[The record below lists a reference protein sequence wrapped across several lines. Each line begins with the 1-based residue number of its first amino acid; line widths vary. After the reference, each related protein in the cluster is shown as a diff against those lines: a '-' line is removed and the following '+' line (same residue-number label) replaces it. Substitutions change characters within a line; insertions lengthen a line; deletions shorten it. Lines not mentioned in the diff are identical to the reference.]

1 MPQDR
6 QKGEVPPQ
14 VLEYLREHK
23 TVTVATASPSG
34 APHAATMMY
43 AEEGLTLYFCA
54 RPDSETAQSLAQNPR
69 VAFTIDEYDPD
80 WTKTKGIQGTGD
92 CRQLLDPEEIR
103 HAVQLFRQKFARL
116 TESSGDMS
124 SLGQLCI
131 FRIAPAGV
139 AYIDNP
145 EGGAKKQ
152 ALGMDYHKTLVY
164 SVFRDLPRQEIDA
177 ISAQLHTVEYE
188 PGATIVRQ
196 GAPADKF
203 FIIVDG
209 EVTVLRDDGHGGEAP
224 VATLRRGQFFGEIAI
239 LQDTPR
245 TATARAASP
254 VTLLTMDR
262 SVFRSLVAQ
271 SLSTTQDFDRV
282 IQERLTALGKPTRR

>member
-1 MPQDR
+1 MTQDH
-6 QKGEVPPQ
+6 QKGEVPAQ
-14 VLEYLREHK
+14 VLEYLRGHK

-43 AEEGLTLYFCA
+43 AEEGLALYFCTGPGS
-54 RPDSETAQSLAQNPR
+54 RTAQYLAQNPR

-80 WTKTKGIQGTGD
+80 WRKTKGIQGTGD
-92 CRQLLDPEEIR
+92 CRQLVDPEEVR
-103 HAVQLFRQKFARL
+103 HAVQLFRQKFPGLRDSA
-116 TESSGDMS
+116 GDTS

-139 AYIDNP
+139 AYIDNS
-145 EGGAKKQ
+145 EGSAKTQ
-152 ALGMDYHKTLVY
+152 ALGMDFHKSLVY

-177 ISAQLHTVEYE
+177 ISAQLQTVEYE

-209 EVTVLRDDGHGGEAP
+209 EVTVVRDSGQGEVP
-224 VATLRRGQFFGEIAI
+224 VATLGRGQFFGEIAI

-262 SVFRSLVAQ
+262 SVFQSLVAQ

-282 IQERLTALGKPTRR
+282 VRERLTALGQARGR

>member
-1 MPQDR
+1 MAQDR
-6 QKGEVPPQ
+6 QDGKVPPQ

-34 APHAATMMY
+34 APYAATMMY
-43 AEEGLTLYFCA
+43 ADEGLALYFCT
-54 RPDSETAQSLAQNPR
+54 RPDSRTAQYLAQNPR
-69 VAFTIDEYDPD
+69 VAFTIDEYYPD

-92 CRQLLDPEEIR
+92 CRQLLAAEEVR
-103 HAVQLFRQKFARL
+103 HAVQLFRQKFAL
-116 TESSGDMS
+116 LADSGDDVS
-124 SLGQLCI
+124 AFNRLSI
-131 FRIAPAGV
+131 FRIAPSGV
-139 AYIDNP
+139 AYIDNVG
-145 EGGAKKQ
+145 GGATTQ
-152 ALGMDYHKTLVY
+152 SLGMDYHKSLVY

-177 ISAQLHTVEYE
+177 ISAQLQTVDYE
-188 PGATIVRQ
+188 SGATIVRQ

-209 EVTVLRDDGHGGEAP
+209 EVTILRDEGQGEAP

-282 IQERLTALGKPTRR
+282 IQERLTALGRSPGS